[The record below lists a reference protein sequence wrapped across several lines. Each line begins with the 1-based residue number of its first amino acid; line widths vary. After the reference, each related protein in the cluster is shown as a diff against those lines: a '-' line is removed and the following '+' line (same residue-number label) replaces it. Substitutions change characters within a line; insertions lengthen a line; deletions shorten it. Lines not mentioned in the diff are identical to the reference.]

1 MHESVSVPVYECVCV
16 CALTRA
22 TVIGSFSPN
31 VFVVLSCIVVAA
43 FGGFCCQQ
51 NGLVD
56 NGNDYDDDD
65 Y

>member
-1 MHESVSVPVYECVCV
+1 MCLCT
-16 CALTRA
+16 TRA

>member
-1 MHESVSVPVYECVCV
+1 MCVCVPVYECMCV

-31 VFVVLSCIVVAA
+31 VFVVLPCIIVAA
-43 FGGFCCQQ
+43 LGRFCCQQ

-56 NGNDYDDDD
+56 NGNDDDDD